1 MHIEIGGRR
10 VWESWDP
17 AAATG
22 RLGMAADV
30 RTDGIV
36 PDKDGR
42 IVIRPTAAGLN
53 DAILQEIEIERGYP
67 WGWRG
72 MSTNRKDRQKSRPTG
87 SGRHVLPAELD
98 HLREG
103 FVGRAEAKVPFRRL
117 HFHDD
122 IEVSVNE
129 GHPVVAMFGAQR
141 ITLPPNHLVV
151 FWAAQPHG
159 PIETTSGGWAYGI
172 HLPLSWVLQWRLPPR
187 LMRRLLAGEILI
199 DPPGGRPAADL
210 ELLKNWVHLLEDD
223 SKELCSVVLLEAEG
237 RLRRLAVDLARR
249 KPSPSDAQPLPQ
261 PRGML
266 GRFER
271 MATLVATHYCEP
283 LTIDDIAQSV
293 RVAPAYAMRVFR
305 RFSGMTLHQ
314 FLMHHRVS
322 HAQRLLA
329 TTDAMIDHIAA
340 ESGFGSPA
348 RFYACFRKLVGQSP
362 SAYRRSFAENG

>member
-1 MHIEIGGRR
+1 M
-10 VWESWDP
+10 S
-17 AAATG
+17 
-22 RLGMAADV
+22 
-30 RTDGIV
+30 
-36 PDKDGR
+36 
-42 IVIRPTAAGLN
+42 AAG
-53 DAILQEIEIERGYP
+53 RK
-67 WGWRG
+67 
-72 MSTNRKDRQKSRPTG
+72 NRKTSRRTG
-87 SGRHVLPAELD
+87 GARHVLPPELD

-122 IEVSVNE
+122 VEVSVNE
-129 GHPVVAMFGAQR
+129 HCPVVAMFGAQR

-159 PIETTSGGWAYGI
+159 PIETTPGGWAYGI
-172 HLPLSWVLQWRLPPR
+172 HLPLPWVLQWGLPAL

-199 DPPGGRPAADL
+199 DPPDSRPAADL
-210 ELLKNWVHLLEDD
+210 ELVKNWVRLLEDD
-223 SKELCSVVLLEAEG
+223 SKELRSVVLLEAEA

-249 KPSPSDAQPLPQ
+249 KPASSDAMPLCHS
-261 PRGML
+261 RGTL

-271 MATLVATHYCEP
+271 MATLVATHYREP
-283 LTIDDIAQSV
+283 LTIADIAQTV
-293 RVAPAYAMRVFR
+293 RMAPAYAMRVFR
-305 RFSGMTLHQ
+305 KFSGMTLHE

-329 TTDAMIDHIAA
+329 TTDGTIDHIAA

-362 SAYRRSFAENG
+362 SAYRRSLAESE